1 MPKSVLSEMERKMK
15 AALADLHTELGT
27 LRTGRATPTLLDKVF
42 VDYYGTQTPLSQ
54 MAAISAP
61 DARQLLIAPWDKSSV
76 NAIIGA
82 ITKGNMGFQATKD
95 GDNVRISI
103 PAMNEE
109 RRRDIV
115 KQASA
120 AGERHKVAI
129 RNVRREANDTLKKM
143 EKDGGMTKDDLARY
157 EGDVQK
163 LTDRFIAEIDKSR
176 IAKEAEIM
184 EV

>member
-15 AALADLHTELGT
+15 AAVADLHAELNT
-27 LRTGRATPTLLDKVF
+27 LRTGRATPALLDKIHVE
-42 VDYYGTQTPLSQ
+42 YYGAQTPLNQ
-54 MAAISAP
+54 MAAISTP

-76 NAIIGA
+76 NAIIAA
-82 ITKGNMGFQATKD
+82 ITKGNLGFQATKD
-95 GDNVRISI
+95 GENVRVAV

-109 RRRDIV
+109 RRREMV
-115 KQASA
+115 KQAA
-120 AGERHKVAI
+120 RVGEEHKVAI

-143 EKDGGMTKDDLARY
+143 EKDGGMTKDELARY

-163 LTDRFIAEIDKSR
+163 MTDRFIAEVDKAR
-176 IAKEAEIM
+176 VAKEAEVM

>member
-42 VDYYGTQTPLSQ
+42 VDYYGAQTPLSQ
-54 MAAISAP
+54 MAAISTP
-61 DARQLLIAPWDKSSV
+61 DPRQILIAPWDKSSV
-76 NAIIGA
+76 NAIISA
-82 ITKGNMGFQATKD
+82 ITKGNLGFQATKD
-95 GDNVRISI
+95 GDNVRVVI

-109 RRRDIV
+109 RRREIV
-115 KQASA
+115 KQAA
-120 AGERHKVAI
+120 RVGEEHKVAV

-143 EKDGGMTKDDLARY
+143 EKDGGMTKDELARY

-163 LTDRFIAEIDKSR
+163 MTDRYITEIDRARS
-176 IAKEAEIM
+176 AKESEIM